1 MGRDKAHLPFRGA
14 SLVEAVAREV
24 EKAAGSAVLVGA
36 RQPVPGFDSIP
47 DLYPGEGP
55 LGGILSALFH
65 SSADWNLVVACDM
78 PEIAADF
85 LRRLLD
91 EAAHREAPVL
101 IPRGPS
107 GMAEPLCAVYH
118 RSSRPAIEESF
129 GKGIRKITEA
139 LEGIETHCLSVPE
152 TDYFQNINTPDDWSG
167 YAAK

>member
-1 MGRDKAHLPFRGA
+1 MGRDKARLPFRGA
-14 SLVEAVAREV
+14 PLVETIAREV

-78 PEIAADF
+78 PEVAADF
-85 LRRLLD
+85 LRHLLD
-91 EAAHREAPVL
+91 EAAHRQAAVL

-118 RSSRPAIEESF
+118 RSSRAAIEKSF
-129 GKGIRKITEA
+129 ARGLRKVTDA
-139 LEGIETHCLSVPE
+139 LEGVETYRLSVPE
-152 TDYFQNINTPDDWSG
+152 THYFQNVNTPDDWSG